1 MENKKIDLS
10 KIKVRL
16 IQVTDYNIIQDFKCG
31 NPTIERYLK
40 QDAYFD
46 TIDHFSSTSLV
57 FYKENEE
64 KEDLVGF
71 FTLKNVPLRI
81 SIPSDELSTNYS
93 LEIARIA
100 VDVKYQ
106 ENGFGTMMLNTIKNL
121 AQTTNQRFVTL
132 DALIERYDW
141 YAKRDFEAFIENEAK
156 LSNKEGLVY
165 MYSDLLDENAI
176 DAYLEDE
183 QIV

>member
-1 MENKKIDLS
+1 MGTKKIDLS

-16 IQVTDYNIIQDFKCG
+16 IQVTDHQIIQNFKCG
-31 NPTIERYLK
+31 NSTIENYLK
-40 QDAYFD
+40 QNAYYD
-46 TIDHFSSTSLV
+46 TIDSFSSTSLV
-57 FYKENEE
+57 FYKEDGE
-64 KEDLVGF
+64 KEALVGF

-81 SIPSDELSTNYS
+81 IITSDELYHNNS

-100 VDVKYQ
+100 VDLKYQ
-106 ENGFGTMMLNTIKNL
+106 ENGFGTIMINTIKTL

-141 YAKRDFEAFIENEAK
+141 YVKRGFEAFIENEAK
-156 LSNKEGLVY
+156 RSNKDGLVY
-165 MYSDLLDENAI
+165 MYSDLLDEKAINAFI
-176 DAYLEDE
+176 DDE